1 MVLQEH
7 APYASETTRFRGA
20 KPKGCQTGKF
30 TPSGDEARLSDRAI
44 WGRLNVSEL
53 TSLVSS
59 AAGRYA
65 TALFELASESDALPR
80 TEQDMEALGQAL
92 DASDDLRTL
101 LSTPIYTRDEQGR
114 AMASVTGAMG
124 LSAIVKNLVGL
135 MASKGRLFVLGE
147 VIDVFA
153 KLMAEHRGE
162 VTADVTAA
170 RAMSDAQQ
178 AALVST
184 LKAAIGRE
192 VKLNLTVD
200 EEIIGGLVVK
210 VGSKMI
216 DTSIRSKL
224 ASLQN
229 AMKEVG

>member
-1 MVLQEH
+1 MADSSTL
-7 APYASETTRFRGA
+7 G
-20 KPKGCQTGKF
+20 
-30 TPSGDEARLSDRAI
+30 
-44 WGRLNVSEL
+44 
-53 TSLVSS
+53 SS

-65 TALFELASESDALPR
+65 TALFELASESDALDR

-92 DASDDLRTL
+92 EASDDLRTL

-114 AMASVTGAMG
+114 AMAAVTEAMG
-124 LSAIVKNLVGL
+124 LSALVGNVVGL
-135 MASKGRLFVLGE
+135 MATKRRLFVLGD
-147 VIDVFA
+147 VIDIFA

-162 VTADVTAA
+162 VTAEVTAA

-178 AALVST
+178 AGLVST

-192 VKLNLTVD
+192 VKLNVTVD
-200 EEIIGGLVVK
+200 EGIIGGLVVK

-229 AMKEVG
+229 AMREVG

>member
-1 MVLQEH
+1 MLL
-7 APYASETTRFRGA
+7 GN
-20 KPKGCQTGKF
+20 
-30 TPSGDEARLSDRAI
+30 EARPLDRDVS
-44 WGRLNVSEL
+44 GRGNVADSSTL
-53 TSLVSS
+53 GSS

-65 TALFELASESDALPR
+65 IALFELASESDALAR

-92 DASDDLRTL
+92 EASDDLRTL

-114 AMASVTGAMG
+114 AMAAVTEAMG
-124 LSAIVKNLVGL
+124 LSALVGNVVGL
-135 MASKGRLFVLGE
+135 MATKRRLFVLGE
-147 VIDVFA
+147 VIGIFA
-153 KLMAEHRGE
+153 TLMAEHRGE

-170 RAMSDAQQ
+170 RALSDVQQ
-178 AALVST
+178 SALVST

-200 EEIIGGLVVK
+200 EGIIGGLVVK

-229 AMKEVG
+229 AMREAG

>member
-1 MVLQEH
+1 VTDS
-7 APYASETTRFRGA
+7 PTF
-20 KPKGCQTGKF
+20 
-30 TPSGDEARLSDRAI
+30 
-44 WGRLNVSEL
+44 
-53 TSLVSS
+53 VSS

-65 TALFELASESDALPR
+65 TALFELASEGDALVQ
-80 TEQDMEALGQAL
+80 TEQDMTALGQAL

-101 LSTPIYTRDEQGR
+101 ISTPIYTRDDQGR
-114 AMASVTGAMG
+114 AMAAVAGTMG
-124 LSAIVKNLVGL
+124 LSALVKNLVGL
-135 MASKGRLFVLGE
+135 MAGKGRLFMLGE
-147 VIDVFA
+147 VIGIFA

-162 VTADVTAA
+162 VTAEVTAA
-170 RAMSDAQQ
+170 GALSKTQQ
-178 AALVST
+178 AGLIKT

-200 EEIIGGLVVK
+200 EKIIGGLVVK

-229 AMKEVG
+229 AMREAG

>member
-1 MVLQEH
+1 V
-7 APYASETTRFRGA
+7 ADSST
-20 KPKGCQTGKF
+20 
-30 TPSGDEARLSDRAI
+30 
-44 WGRLNVSEL
+44 
-53 TSLVSS
+53 LVSS

-65 TALFELASESDALPR
+65 TALFELASESAALDQ
-80 TEQDMEALGQAL
+80 TERDMAALGQAL
-92 DASDDLRTL
+92 ETSDDLRTL

-114 AMASVTGAMG
+114 AMASVTEAMG
-124 LSAIVKNLVGL
+124 LSALVGNVVGL
-135 MASKGRLFVLGE
+135 MATKRRLFVLGD
-147 VIDVFA
+147 VIDIFA
-153 KLMAEHRGE
+153 QLMAEHRGE
-162 VTADVTAA
+162 VTAEVTAA
-170 RAMSDAQQ
+170 RALSDAQQ
-178 AALVST
+178 SALVNT

-229 AMKEVG
+229 AMREVG

>member
-1 MVLQEH
+1 VTEFSTL
-7 APYASETTRFRGA
+7 R
-20 KPKGCQTGKF
+20 
-30 TPSGDEARLSDRAI
+30 
-44 WGRLNVSEL
+44 
-53 TSLVSS
+53 SS

-65 TALFELASESDALPR
+65 NALFELASEGDALAR

-92 DASDDLRTL
+92 EASDDLRTL
-101 LSTPIYTRDEQGR
+101 LASPI
-114 AMASVTGAMG
+114 SVAEAMG
-124 LSAIVKNLVGL
+124 LSPLVRNVVGL
-135 MASKGRLFVLGE
+135 MASKRRLFVLDD
-147 VIDVFA
+147 VIGIFA
-153 KLMAEHRGE
+153 RLMAEHRGE

-170 RAMSDAQQ
+170 RVLGEAQQ
-178 AALVST
+178 AALAAT

-200 EEIIGGLVVK
+200 ESIIGGLVVK

-229 AMKEVG
+229 AMREVG

>member
-1 MVLQEH
+1 V
-7 APYASETTRFRGA
+7 ADSST
-20 KPKGCQTGKF
+20 
-30 TPSGDEARLSDRAI
+30 
-44 WGRLNVSEL
+44 
-53 TSLVSS
+53 LVSS

-65 TALFELASESDALPR
+65 TALFELAGDSEALDR

-92 DASDDLRTL
+92 EASDDLRTL
-101 LSTPIYTRDEQGR
+101 ISTPVYTRDEQGR
-114 AMASVTGAMG
+114 AMASVAEAMD
-124 LSAIVKNLVGL
+124 LSALVGNVVGL
-135 MASKGRLFVLGE
+135 MATKRRLFVLGD
-147 VIDVFA
+147 VIDIFA
-153 KLMAEHRGE
+153 QLMAEHRGE

-170 RAMSDAQQ
+170 RALSDAQQ

-192 VKLNLTVD
+192 VKLNVTVD

-229 AMKEVG
+229 AMREVG

>member
-1 MVLQEH
+1 
-7 APYASETTRFRGA
+7 
-20 KPKGCQTGKF
+20 
-30 TPSGDEARLSDRAI
+30 
-44 WGRLNVSEL
+44 
-53 TSLVSS
+53 
-59 AAGRYA
+59 
-65 TALFELASESDALPR
+65 
-80 TEQDMEALGQAL
+80 
-92 DASDDLRTL
+92 
-101 LSTPIYTRDEQGR
+101 
-114 AMASVTGAMG
+114 MG
-124 LSAIVKNLVGL
+124 LSEIVKNLVGL

>member
-1 MVLQEH
+1 MAE
-7 APYASETTRFRGA
+7 
-20 KPKGCQTGKF
+20 
-30 TPSGDEARLSDRAI
+30 LS
-44 WGRLNVSEL
+44 
-53 TSLVSS
+53 TLVSS

-65 TALFELASESDALPR
+65 TALFELASESDALAR

-114 AMASVTGAMG
+114 AMASVTEAMG
-124 LSAIVKNLVGL
+124 LSALVSNVVGL
-135 MASKGRLFVLGE
+135 MAAKGRLSVLGD
-147 VIDVFA
+147 VIDNFA

-170 RAMSDAQQ
+170 RALSDAQQ
-178 AALVST
+178 AGLVST

-192 VKLNLTVD
+192 VKLNVTVD
-200 EEIIGGLVVK
+200 EGIIGGLVVK

-229 AMKEVG
+229 AMREVG